1 MKNEDQQAPRPGS
14 QGGLVS
20 IEKAILLDVCLGIPL
35 GKIWLRLPA
44 SEVGER
50 FSEGPD
56 TTLFRGQQLEL
67 LKRLHHRG
75 DSEIAEAMAELTRMA
90 DASLDKGPFSV
101 TRKTGLPATEDP
113 HDYYSLA
120 KYWWPSDNT
129 EDRLPYVKR
138 DGDVNPDCY
147 SDRYDFTELEAFAE
161 TVLLLALAAY
171 LTDRADY
178 GKQAS
183 RLLATWFV
191 DAETRQNPTFEC
203 AQAVPGKHA
212 GRWQGIVEA
221 RRFIYVVEAVHLL
234 ESAGLLPAE
243 LSRALRSWFGEFLDW
258 LTENARGKEAGAS
271 KNNIGFWYDLQRMV
285 YADFCGRAGL
295 ASDIAM
301 QITIPRLDQQ
311 LAEDGS
317 LPAEKGRAYPYD
329 YVAFTLVA
337 MAMISAVGKKHGLEL
352 WDPRDSD
359 GRNFRVAHDWLLKTT
374 RSHELIDHLRS
385 VRTTGLNGGKA
396 VAEPGEETGQFALP
410 PSPSTMVDIGLQ
422 LRGVWRV
429 ASLRERGLLA
439 EREKVAGL
447 HAELQQTQSKH
458 AAERTSL
465 GQVYEARARDLEA
478 KLKQEKSHS
487 DSLREQLSERSAH
500 AEGLEATIE
509 KQGETQ
515 KSEKAFLE
523 AQIETGNAMWAH
535 FRGRAEAA
543 ERTLQGLRQKL
554 NEAEKLGHSV
564 EKKLENLRKERDAE
578 RKSNSEN
585 LKKAQKRFEK
595 ERRYLQAQID
605 TANTMWSYYQR
616 EGRNRSERPPLEDNS
631 RTKRVAAK
639 AGAHKTARPEP
650 ERAGDSLA
658 AERKHLQQDIRVL
671 TRYSLKLRE
680 RYLLLLSSRGWRA
693 MAPARVLTRF
703 AKRISTGRVVVRNR
717 LPPAPK
723 HLEEVAQG
731 HWQPDAGGDPKTQV
745 QALRKKVR
753 EVARYAAQLERKI
766 DLVLHSR
773 TWRAMAPVREVG
785 RRVKGILIR
794 KQSGPFR
801 LPERPGCVDHYL

>member
-44 SEVGER
+44 SEVGEPL
-50 FSEGPD
+50 SEGPD

-75 DSEIAEAMAELTRMA
+75 DSEIGEAMAELTRMA

-101 TRKTGLPATEDP
+101 MRKTGLPATEDP

-120 KYWWPSDNT
+120 KYWWPSDDT
-129 EDRLPYVKR
+129 EDGLPYVKR

-171 LTDRADY
+171 LTERADY

-183 RLLATWFV
+183 RLLAAWFV
-191 DAETRQNPTFEC
+191 DEQTRQNPTFEC
-203 AQAVPGKHA
+203 AQAIPGKHA

-258 LTENARGKEAGAS
+258 LTESPRGKEAAAS

-301 QITIPRLDQQ
+301 QITIPRLDRQ

-317 LPAEKGRAYPYD
+317 LPAEAARAHPHD

-374 RSHELIDHLRS
+374 RSHELIDRLQALRAGAS
-385 VRTTGLNGGKA
+385 ADMEAVGKC
-396 VAEPGEETGQFALP
+396 AEEME
-410 PSPSTMVDIGLQ
+410 PSPAVVSAGAMIDIGLQ
-422 LRGVWRV
+422 LRGARRV
-429 ASLRERGLLA
+429 ASLRARELRV
-439 EREKVAGL
+439 ERERVAGL
-447 HAELQQTQSKH
+447 REELQQAQSKH
-458 AAERTSL
+458 AAERNSL
-465 GQVYEARARDLEA
+465 GQAYEARARDLDEI
-478 KLKQEKSHS
+478 LKKEKSEAEG
-487 DSLREQLSERSAH
+487 LRKQLSEQQAR
-500 AEGLEATIE
+500 EKDLETR
-509 KQGETQ
+509 
-515 KSEKAFLE
+515 LE
-523 AQIETGNAMWAH
+523 E
-535 FRGRAEAA
+535 
-543 ERTLQGLRQKL
+543 ER
-554 NEAEKLGHSV
+554 E
-564 EKKLENLRKERDAE
+564 
-578 RKSNSEN
+578 
-585 LKKAQKRFEK
+585 AQKRFEK
-595 ERRYLQAQID
+595 ERRYLQAQLD
-605 TANTMWSYYQR
+605 TANAMWSYYQA
-616 EGRNRSERPPLEDNS
+616 EGTPRSGPSSPTDEFLGKRDSAKIGTNTSIRSESERPSDAL
-631 RTKRVAAK
+631 K
-639 AGAHKTARPEP
+639 
-650 ERAGDSLA
+650 
-658 AERKHLQQDIRVL
+658 AERKELQQDLRAL
-671 TRYSLKLRE
+671 ARYSLKLRQQ
-680 RYLLLLSSRGWRA
+680 YLAQLSSRTWRA
-693 MAPARVLTRF
+693 MAPARVVTRF
-703 AKRISTGRVVVRNR
+703 VKGLSEGRVVQKNR
-717 LPPAPK
+717 LPPNPK
-723 HLEEVAQG
+723 HLEEIAQG
-731 HWQPDAGGDPKTQV
+731 HWQPEVGGNPKTQV

-785 RRVKGILIR
+785 RRVKGILLR